1 MPKPQMPGIE
11 GPQLVVLR
19 HAPIAEPGRLCGRT
33 DVAARID
40 PRAIE
45 PLAERLAGIVLRGSS
60 PALRCQQTAQA
71 VWGAVPAL
79 DPRLWEQN
87 FGIHDGADY
96 AALPDLGVLTN
107 EALAA
112 HRNEDGESFA
122 DLCTRVAPAVQA
134 HAARAWEAQAPVVL
148 VAHAGVARASI
159 ALATGAIPAALSFE
173 ISPLSLTRLRVG
185 LMGVFSV
192 IAVNEVCA

>member
-1 MPKPQMPGIE
+1 MPKPQMPKIE

-19 HAPIAEPGRLCGRT
+19 HAPIAEPGKLCGRT

-40 PRAIE
+40 AEAIA
-45 PLAERLAGIVLRGSS
+45 PLTAHLNEIALRHCS
-60 PALRCQQTAQA
+60 PALRCQQTARA
-71 VWGAVPAL
+71 VFGEVPAI
-79 DPRLWEQN
+79 DERLWEQA
-87 FGIHDGADY
+87 FGIHDGAEY
-96 AALPDLGVLTN
+96 ANLPDLGVLTN
-107 EALAA
+107 EALAE
-112 HRNEDGESFA
+112 HRAVGAESFV
-122 DLCTRVAPAVQA
+122 DLCARVEPALRA
-134 HAARAWEAQAPVVL
+134 YALEAWEAQAPVVL

-185 LMGVFSV
+185 PTGVFSV